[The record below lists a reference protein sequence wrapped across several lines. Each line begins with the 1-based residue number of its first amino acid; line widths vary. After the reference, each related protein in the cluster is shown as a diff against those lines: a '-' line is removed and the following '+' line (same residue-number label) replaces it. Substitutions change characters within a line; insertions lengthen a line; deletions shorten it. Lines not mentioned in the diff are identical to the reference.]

1 MPESANPLVGVIGLV
16 SRYQALGHVLHAP
29 MSGQFSSFRD
39 FMDWQRGWYRES
51 LGPVPYRDGF
61 FCAIDKKRIEKAHA

>member
-29 MSGQFSSFRD
+29 MSGQFSSFKD
-39 FMDWQRGWYRES
+39 FMNWQRGWYRES

-61 FCAIDKKRIEKAHA
+61 FCVINKKRIEKAHA